1 MSGILQNLA
10 FFMPPDPLRPQ
21 GYQDTLRATKEKNDP
36 EGPPPKRPGDAY
48 IAGYALLGVVLGGI
62 AAFFIV
68 RPFAGDAVV
77 MLGTAAGVI
86 IGGLIGVFVGD
97 AVKRHKYQGR

>member
-1 MSGILQNLA
+1 
-10 FFMPPDPLRPQ
+10 
-21 GYQDTLRATKEKNDP
+21 
-36 EGPPPKRPGDAY
+36 
-48 IAGYALLGVVLGGI
+48 
-62 AAFFIV
+62 
-68 RPFAGDAVV
+68 